1 MNNKKLMV
9 DPPDG
14 WRYNFPK
21 VCPKEHQH
29 RILDWVVESGYPKEE
44 IEKLGK
50 HFYVRCW
57 EIE

>member
-1 MNNKKLMV
+1 MSKLMV

-14 WRYNFPK
+14 WRFNFPK

-29 RILDWVVESGYPKEE
+29 RILDWIVESGYPKEE